1 VPFHNKK
8 RTLNK
13 YFTTTKTYNKM
24 KKILTITLG
33 ALISLGSFAQEVD
46 TKAKGILDKL
56 SAKTKAYKTINAEF
70 QFTLNNKTEGINES
84 QVGSVQI
91 KGNKYILSIA
101 GQEVIS
107 NGKDIY
113 TILKDAEEVQ
123 INNVPDEDEEGFIS
137 PNTIFTLYE
146 DGFKYKYVKEENG
159 EQIINLYPK
168 EVEDKDFHRIVLYI
182 NKVKSEISKVDIFG
196 KDGTK
201 TTYQIKS
208 FTANTVISDTK
219 FSFNKAEYPNFEIV
233 DLRD

>member
-1 VPFHNKK
+1 
-8 RTLNK
+8 
-13 YFTTTKTYNKM
+13 M

-159 EQIINLYPK
+159 DHLINLYPK
-168 EVEDKDFHRIVLYI
+168 EVEDKDFHRIVLY
-182 NKVKSEISKVDIFG
+182 V
-196 KDGTK
+196 
-201 TTYQIKS
+201 
-208 FTANTVISDTK
+208 
-219 FSFNKAEYPNFEIV
+219 NKAKNQISNRRGACPSV
-233 DLRD
+233 DAGGAQG